1 MTRESIDLLASASRF
16 AIAAAIVYFAW
27 QLAQISGNLPGILE
41 SVDDVSQ
48 NIEPALSEVGL
59 IRAEIAEVR
68 ELVPDILAE
77 VAAIREQIPPIVT
90 EVGAVRTSIPSILD
104 RVDAIEKQI
113 PPLLQ
118 QVDRTTAVVDQT
130 RRQIP
135 AILETSERAIAS
147 IDATRKEV
155 VPLVPQVLDEVR
167 LTREKIDPTLD
178 RVDGLVEDAY
188 VKAQRAIT
196 AAQTAGQEASEGA
209 VKGLFTGIIKL
220 PFQLVGTLAS
230 PITKNIDRDVA
241 SQITEK
247 DLELMVDA
255 GNRAFESGAVDR
267 ERRWENPNSG
277 NSGSITIVRYFARQG
292 LECIEA
298 RVRISNSRRE
308 LQDKLNEFCRNA
320 DGRWTLASEIR

>member
-27 QLAQISGNLPGILE
+27 QLAQISGNLPGILQ

-48 NIEPALSEVGL
+48 NIEPALSEVSL
-59 IRAEIAEVR
+59 IRAEISEVR
-68 ELVPDILAE
+68 KLVPEILSE
-77 VAAIREQIPPIVT
+77 VSAVREQIPPVVA
-90 EVGAVRTSIPSILD
+90 EVGAVRNSIPTILE
-104 RVDAIEKQI
+104 RIEAIEKQI

-118 QVDRTTAVVDQT
+118 QVDRTTAVIDQTQRQIPDILAISDRAIASVDQT
-130 RRQIP
+130 R
-135 AILETSERAIAS
+135 
-147 IDATRKEV
+147 KEV
-155 VPLVPQVLDEVR
+155 APLVPGVLDEVR

-178 RVDGLVEDAY
+178 RVDELVEDAY

-196 AAQTAGQEASEGA
+196 SAQAAGQGASEGA

-230 PITKNIDRDVA
+230 PITKNIDNDVA
-241 SQITEK
+241 RQITEK

-255 GNRAFESGAVDR
+255 GNRAFEGGKVDR

-277 NSGSITIVRYFARQG
+277 NSGSITIVRYFEHRG

-298 RVRISNSRRE
+298 RVRISNPRRE

-320 DGRWTLASEIR
+320 DGRWTLASEVR